1 MTNSPDERGAELRE
15 LFFETSLE
23 LLQALNEEALKL
35 EKKPGDEEIVR
46 GIRRTVHTLKGDSAA
61 CGLRE
66 LSELA
71 HQFEDALSLEE
82 TATQTA
88 VAEIAFTAADVFTA
102 MIAAY
107 RKGTKLPGTASLR
120 KKIQELTSAP
130 AGKKTR
136 RKKTTKAAST
146 AAGKRGSWTEYEK
159 LAIAKAQ
166 ASGLAVHHVTVKIDP
181 HCAMPIAG
189 RQLIQ
194 NAIGGL
200 GQILAVHPDAK
211 SPAAT
216 KQVEFVLASEASV
229 ESIAA
234 KGRVPTIAEEVTVEL
249 MHAAAPAA
257 KKPLTEPEA
266 PETAAEFET
275 ENASTAAPSSPAAD
289 PAAPETSPTYT
300 ALENILRVEA
310 GRIDNVLNLVGEL
323 IIGKS
328 MLQQAL
334 SEFAKRYPKELL
346 RGKFADAMGFQARV
360 LNDLQR
366 SVMKIR
372 MVPVEQL
379 FRRFPRMVRDVSRQ
393 CGREVELV
401 LSGQETDLDK
411 GILDAIAEP
420 LTHLVRNAVSHGI
433 ESPEE
438 RARLGK
444 PARGVVRLNAYH
456 QGNQVIVEVSDDG
469 RGIDAQ
475 KIRAKAV
482 QLGMTTAEDAARLS
496 EAEAVQFIFRPGFS
510 TAEQVTEVSGR
521 GVGMDVV
528 QSVLQRLKA
537 TISVE
542 TRPGQ
547 GATFRLKLP
556 LTLAIIKALLFWV
569 EQRLYA
575 VPLNAVVEIART
587 TESEVHQVENYEVLQ
602 LRNQVLPV
610 VRLGRAMADNDH
622 GGRKLFV
629 LVITVAEKKF
639 GLIVDALEGEE
650 ELVIKA
656 LDDQT
661 FNTDLVAGAS
671 ILGDGR
677 VVLILNLPAVV
688 EQFARTRPTQ
698 AGTPNSGLL
707 LTHTDRM
714 RLAMSTAISASS
726 AGGRA

>member
-82 TATQTA
+82 TATQAA

-107 RKGTKLPGTASLR
+107 RKGTKLPGSASLR

-136 RKKTTKAAST
+136 RTKTTKAAAT
-146 AAGKRGSWTEYEK
+146 AKRGSWTEYEK

-166 ASGLAVHHVTVKIDP
+166 AGGLAVYHVVVKIDP

-194 NAIGGL
+194 NAIGGV
-200 GQILAVHPDAK
+200 GQILAVRPDTK

-216 KQVEFVLASEASV
+216 KQVEFVLAGEASA
-229 ESIAA
+229 EAIAA
-234 KGRVPTIAEEVTVEL
+234 KSRVPTIAEEVTVEL
-249 MHAAAPAA
+249 MHAATPAA
-257 KKPLTEPEA
+257 KKSLAEPEA
-266 PETAAEFET
+266 AEAAAEPES
-275 ENASTAAPSSPAAD
+275 ENDSAAPSSPGAD
-289 PAAPETSPTYT
+289 PGAPETSPTYT

-334 SEFAKRYPKELL
+334 SEFSKRYPKELL

-444 PARGVVRLNAYH
+444 PARGW
-456 QGNQVIVEVSDDG
+456 
-469 RGIDAQ
+469 
-475 KIRAKAV
+475 
-482 QLGMTTAEDAARLS
+482 
-496 EAEAVQFIFRPGFS
+496 
-510 TAEQVTEVSGR
+510 SG
-521 GVGMDVV
+521 
-528 QSVLQRLKA
+528 
-537 TISVE
+537 
-542 TRPGQ
+542 
-547 GATFRLKLP
+547 
-556 LTLAIIKALLFWV
+556 
-569 EQRLYA
+569 
-575 VPLNAVVEIART
+575 
-587 TESEVHQVENYEVLQ
+587 
-602 LRNQVLPV
+602 
-610 VRLGRAMADNDH
+610 
-622 GGRKLFV
+622 
-629 LVITVAEKKF
+629 
-639 GLIVDALEGEE
+639 
-650 ELVIKA
+650 
-656 LDDQT
+656 
-661 FNTDLVAGAS
+661 
-671 ILGDGR
+671 
-677 VVLILNLPAVV
+677 
-688 EQFARTRPTQ
+688 
-698 AGTPNSGLL
+698 
-707 LTHTDRM
+707 
-714 RLAMSTAISASS
+714 
-726 AGGRA
+726 